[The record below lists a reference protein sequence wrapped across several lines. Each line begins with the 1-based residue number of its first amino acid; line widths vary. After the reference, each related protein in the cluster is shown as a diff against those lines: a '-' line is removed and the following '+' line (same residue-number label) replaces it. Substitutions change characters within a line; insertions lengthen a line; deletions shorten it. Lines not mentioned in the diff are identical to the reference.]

1 MLVLG
6 VSGSPRR
13 GGNTEILLDEALTA
27 ARAAGSETQKI
38 VLPVLKYASCMACGA
53 CESTG
58 ICIQKDDMQE
68 IYEMIGAADA
78 MIFSSPIYFYA
89 VSGWSKCAIDRA
101 QALWARKYRLKDPRY
116 TGEKKGYCIFVG
128 ATRGARL
135 FDGARLTMKY
145 FYDAAGFVPSG
156 DVAVNGIDEK
166 GDIRQRSEHMEA
178 ARRLGA
184 AAAGGVTFLPE

>member
-13 GGNTEILLDEALTA
+13 GGNTEILLDEALAA
-27 ARAAGSETQKI
+27 ARAAGAETKKI
-38 VLPVLKYASCMACGA
+38 VLPALKYSSCMACGA

-58 ICIQKDDMQE
+58 ICIQKDDMQG

-89 VSGWSKCAIDRA
+89 VSGWAKSAIDRA

-135 FDGARLTMKY
+135 FDGARMTMKY

-166 GDIRQRSEHMEA
+166 GDIRQYPEYMEA

-184 AAAGGVTFLPE
+184 AAATGNAILLE

>member
-1 MLVLG
+1 MLVLAL
-6 VSGSPRR
+6 SGSPRR
-13 GGNTEILLDEALTA
+13 GGNTEILLDEALDA
-27 ARAAGSETQKI
+27 ARAAGAETQKI
-38 VLPVLKYASCMACGA
+38 VLSDLQYSSCRACGA

-68 IYEMIGAADA
+68 IYERIGAADV
-78 MIFSSPIYFYA
+78 MVFSSPIYFYA
-89 VSGWSKCAIDRA
+89 VSGWSKSAIDRA

-145 FYDAAGFVPSG
+145 YYDAAGFVPAG

-166 GDIRQRSEHMEA
+166 GDIRMHPEYMEA

-184 AAAGGVTFLPE
+184 AAATGETLLPE

>member
-13 GGNTEILLDEALTA
+13 GGNTEILLDEALA
-27 ARAAGSETQKI
+27 AAGAAGAETKKI
-38 VLPVLKYASCMACGA
+38 VLPGLKYSSCMACGA
-53 CESTG
+53 CENTG

-116 TGEKKGYCIFVG
+116 TGEKKGYSIFVG

-166 GDIRQRSEHMEA
+166 GDIRQYPQHMEA

-184 AAAGGVTFLPE
+184 AAACRDTIQSE